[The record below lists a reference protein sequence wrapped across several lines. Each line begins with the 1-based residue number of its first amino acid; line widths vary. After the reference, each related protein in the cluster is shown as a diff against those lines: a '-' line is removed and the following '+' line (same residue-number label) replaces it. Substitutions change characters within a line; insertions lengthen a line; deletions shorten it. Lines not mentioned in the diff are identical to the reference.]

1 MVASGAE
8 RWIAKL
14 LLNSLYGLFGRRQ
27 DIIDTI
33 TINKSELR
41 LYLATNI
48 VKTIIPVSNDKYT
61 ILIVKNIN
69 HDMIKQL
76 NLTFHA
82 NFNEYNTIIK
92 SNVAIA
98 SAVTAYARIHM
109 IPYKLDEST
118 VYTDTDSIFTTKP
131 LNSSFLG
138 KGLGLM
144 KDELNGLL
152 ISEAYFLGIKQYGFW
167 YTDVNGSRI
176 EKSVWAGVTRNSLSF
191 NDIISLRKGVT
202 LVRDISN
209 RFYKSII
216 NLSVTVKD
224 SKVSIKFDPHKI
236 LVNNI
241 YEPIIIS
248 NDRKTNHLSK
258 FITYIKKA
266 LKFLK

>member
-1 MVASGAE
+1 MYNLKMVASGGHTSE

-27 DIIDTI
+27 DIIETI

-41 LYLATNI
+41 LYLATSI

-131 LNSSFLG
+131 LNSSF
-138 KGLGLM
+138 
-144 KDELNGLL
+144 
-152 ISEAYFLGIKQYGFW
+152 F
-167 YTDVNGSRI
+167 
-176 EKSVWAGVTRNSLSF
+176 
-191 NDIISLRKGVT
+191 RK
-202 LVRDISN
+202 
-209 RFYKSII
+209 RFRA
-216 NLSVTVKD
+216 N
-224 SKVSIKFDPHKI
+224 
-236 LVNNI
+236 
-241 YEPIIIS
+241 EG
-248 NDRKTNHLSK
+248 
-258 FITYIKKA
+258 
-266 LKFLK
+266 

>member
-1 MVASGAE
+1 MYNLKMVASGAE

-27 DIIDTI
+27 DIIETI

-41 LYLATNI
+41 LYLATSI

-138 KGLGLM
+138 KGLGQM
-144 KDELNGLL
+144 KDELNGCT
-152 ISEAYFLGIKQYGFW
+152 ISKAYFLGIKQYGFW
-167 YTDVNGSRI
+167 YIDVNGSRI
-176 EKSVWAGVTRNSLSF
+176 EKSVWAM
-191 NDIISLRKGVT
+191 
-202 LVRDISN
+202 
-209 RFYKSII
+209 
-216 NLSVTVKD
+216 
-224 SKVSIKFDPHKI
+224 H
-236 LVNNI
+236 
-241 YEPIIIS
+241 EE
-248 NDRKTNHLSK
+248 
-258 FITYIKKA
+258 
-266 LKFLK
+266 

>member
-131 LNSSFLG
+131 LNSSF
-138 KGLGLM
+138 
-144 KDELNGLL
+144 
-152 ISEAYFLGIKQYGFW
+152 F
-167 YTDVNGSRI
+167 
-176 EKSVWAGVTRNSLSF
+176 
-191 NDIISLRKGVT
+191 RK
-202 LVRDISN
+202 
-209 RFYKSII
+209 RFRA
-216 NLSVTVKD
+216 N
-224 SKVSIKFDPHKI
+224 
-236 LVNNI
+236 
-241 YEPIIIS
+241 EG
-248 NDRKTNHLSK
+248 
-258 FITYIKKA
+258 
-266 LKFLK
+266 